1 VETNRHPLLE
11 HIPEL
16 YGCIYCMPAS
26 VEVFIGHDVLVGTHS
41 SAASE
46 RACFLRG
53 NPSQVPDSSL
63 YYFLS
68 FFG

>member
-46 RACFLRG
+46 RACFL
-53 NPSQVPDSSL
+53 
-63 YYFLS
+63 
-68 FFG
+68 